1 MSECLFAAIFLRN
14 FSELWILDF
23 SDLISPSITFS
34 LQFLINRA
42 NQLSQMIINQITENS
57 FHFNKRICSQYD
69 EIVNKINGVAHDTD
83 ELVALSNYIDN
94 LRFGPLLSLKVN
106 CFV

>member
-1 MSECLFAAIFLRN
+1 MIF
-14 FSELWILDF
+14 
-23 SDLISPSITFS
+23 PSIDFS

-42 NQLSQMIINQITENS
+42 NQLSQMIIDQITENS

-106 CFV
+106 CFFPGANESIGLKSLKTLKRWL